1 MSSDP
6 ESKLPL
12 PVEATDL
19 AIRMNPSIATHA
31 VLEFETATNPIRI
44 FLTRRQL
51 QKLARDAEL
60 AAAKLIDP

>member
-12 PVEATDL
+12 PVEVTDL
-19 AIRMNPSIATHA
+19 AIRKNPSIATHA
-31 VLEFETATNPIRI
+31 VVEFVTAANPIRV
-44 FLTRRQL
+44 FLTKQQL
-51 QKLARDAEL
+51 QKLSKDARV